1 MAYIAQSMFSLVTV
15 QKRIYRNVSPASA
28 KKKEKLSVQRE
39 RVKKKLSGKFK
50 ALLQRLSIV
59 TRSVKKR
66 SGGAINRTI
75 RKKALLVS

>member
-1 MAYIAQSMFSLVTV
+1 MLVLLL
-15 QKRIYRNVSPASA
+15 Q

-59 TRSVKKR
+59 TRSV
-66 SGGAINRTI
+66 I
-75 RKKALLVS
+75 RREVEEL